1 MFLEKLNKILSFTFI
16 NPCQKWDCQGFVT
29 HLMTE
34 FCFTYLLL
42 RMSCHMPSLVSKF
55 HNHLLSKQIFI
66 TCKSCHFFLIFVHIC
81 SSLGETWPCRSHG
94 YLCDLVRSRKDGCCR
109 TIKRIQLCTTWHVA
123 SSPVVRPYCIWY
135 AQEVAWFTQTGHLHY
150 WIIQVWCIV
159 A

>member
-1 MFLEKLNKILSFTFI
+1 
-16 NPCQKWDCQGFVT
+16 
-29 HLMTE
+29 MT
-34 FCFTYLLL
+34 
-42 RMSCHMPSLVSKF
+42 SLVSKL

-135 AQEVAWFTQTGHLHY
+135 AQEVAWFTQAGHLHHG
-150 WIIQVWCIV
+150 IIQVCCIV
-159 A
+159 ASASKQHSICPMGRPLLDWSVIQQMYGTWKYSFETCDGSLRPE